1 MWETP
6 LNGLRVGGSFQALRL
21 DTTLLVPAVGGVGG
35 GATVDYNILALIWV
49 ASMEYTAHRVLI
61 AAEYSR
67 WHLSTTSDN
76 TLIAPATS
84 ATQERSYIMGAYRVN
99 RWFQPSLYY
108 SAYLPNAY
116 KRYGRANVPAGHCRR
131 RCASTSAP
139 FWIIKLEGHFM
150 DGTAALDPTLNSNKS
165 LAALDPYWGFFLVK
179 TTVYF

>member
-1 MWETP
+1 
-6 LNGLRVGGSFQALRL
+6 
-21 DTTLLVPAVGGVGG
+21 
-35 GATVDYNILALIWV
+35 
-49 ASMEYTAHRVLI
+49 MEYTAHRVLL
-61 AAEYSR
+61 AGEYSR

-76 TLIAPATS
+76 AAIAPATS
-84 ATQERSYIMGAYRVN
+84 ATQERAYVMGAYRVN

-116 KRYGRANVPAGHCRR
+116 KRYGRANYQQDIA
-131 RCASTSAP
+131 ASLRFDVNS

-165 LAALDPYWGFFLVK
+165 LNALDRFWGFFLVK